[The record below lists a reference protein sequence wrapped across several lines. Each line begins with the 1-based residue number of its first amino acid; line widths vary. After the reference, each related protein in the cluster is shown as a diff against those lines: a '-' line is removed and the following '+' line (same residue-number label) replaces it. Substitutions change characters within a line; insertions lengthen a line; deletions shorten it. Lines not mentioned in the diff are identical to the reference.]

1 MRIQGPREP
10 GPRQAD
16 VDRSEA
22 AERDV
27 KASKP
32 NSTREAAASESS
44 KGDVVTLG
52 STARTLSAK
61 GESSLQPEIQARLD
75 RVREQL
81 KSNEYAIDFKK
92 LASNILG
99 DEVARSGEAE

>member
-10 GPRQAD
+10 IPKDSVG
-16 VDRSEA
+16 RSDA
-22 AERDV
+22 AERDA
-27 KASKP
+27 KTAKSNGQGMTP
-32 NSTREAAASESS
+32 LSESP

-52 STARTLSAK
+52 STARTLSA
-61 GESSLQPEIQARLD
+61 GGDSGLEPEIRARLD
-75 RVREQL
+75 KVREQL

-99 DEVARSGEAE
+99 DEIARSGEAE